1 MSPSNEQ
8 QKGNQAR
15 GWSATALSPRSG
27 HCSFLRSC
35 STGQKPGAKQENVSS
50 LWNHCVSSP
59 NPCNQSTDKV
69 LFRPTRDQ
77 EFVVRLT
84 PNGRI
89 IDCDERVKGILE
101 LLPQDMIGTS
111 LYDHLHSNDIPR
123 IVEVSPLCTAASRI
137 RAKRISC
144 VLEC

>member
-1 MSPSNEQ
+1 MTRLDLTLISNPS
-8 QKGNQAR
+8 
-15 GWSATALSPRSG
+15 
-27 HCSFLRSC
+27 
-35 STGQKPGAKQENVSS
+35 
-50 LWNHCVSSP
+50 
-59 NPCNQSTDKV
+59 
-69 LFRPTRDQ
+69 PTRDQ

-123 IVEVSPLCTAASRI
+123 IVEVSVFRLIPDQQH
-137 RAKRISC
+137 
-144 VLEC
+144 

>member
-8 QKGNQAR
+8 QKRNKTR
-15 GWSATALSPRSG
+15 RRSPTTTINTRSSYCCLLW
-27 HCSFLRSC
+27 HCSTS
-35 STGQKPGAKQENVSS
+35 QESVTISQEVKKLTRLDLTLIS
-50 LWNHCVSSP
+50 
-59 NPCNQSTDKV
+59 NPS
-69 LFRPTRDQ
+69 PTRDQ

-123 IVEVSPLCTAASRI
+123 IVEVSVFRLIPDQQH
-137 RAKRISC
+137 
-144 VLEC
+144 